1 MHKIWWGL
9 AFAVLIAKPVSA
21 QDYSRNFVEC
31 AKELGMQPNVSYAQR
46 LKSEPNRVLRGWHF
60 TSEHQQ
66 ITFSDCVARKA
77 AVSSKPSAKGP
88 PPVSR

>member
-1 MHKIWWGL
+1 MHKIWLGL

-46 LKSEPNRVLRGWHF
+46 LQSEPNRVLRG
-60 TSEHQQ
+60 
-66 ITFSDCVARKA
+66 
-77 AVSSKPSAKGP
+77 
-88 PPVSR
+88 

>member
-1 MHKIWWGL
+1 MHKLWWGL

-46 LKSEPNRVLRGWHF
+46 LQCEPNRTVYYADG
-60 TSEHQQ
+60 
-66 ITFSDCVARKA
+66 I
-77 AVSSKPSAKGP
+77 
-88 PPVSR
+88 SRANISR